1 MAPYKWILMHFA
13 SYEKIM
19 TDVWMS
25 AMLFDSL
32 GFHKDF
38 TLHPSRGSNAIDLVC
53 PLSFP
58 LKDMLP
64 RRHRPPFAV
73 TFIILAW
80 QREHERSVPLK
91 NKINA
96 KTVAVMREALQFT
109 TVIFL
114 LFVTY
119 QPLGAVVGRL
129 GFCFAL
135 KQWSVAFPADFSGV
149 GAAGQVLDEQKLICT
164 FNF

>member
-1 MAPYKWILMHFA
+1 M
-13 SYEKIM
+13 
-19 TDVWMS
+19 
-25 AMLFDSL
+25 
-32 GFHKDF
+32 
-38 TLHPSRGSNAIDLVC
+38 
-53 PLSFP
+53 
-58 LKDMLP
+58 
-64 RRHRPPFAV
+64 
-73 TFIILAW
+73 
-80 QREHERSVPLK
+80 PLK

-135 KQWSVAFPADFSGV
+135 KQ
-149 GAAGQVLDEQKLICT
+149 
-164 FNF
+164 